1 MRLYIITKS
10 CDVPEAAVREV
21 LEERGHDV
29 VICPEKADGQSKE
42 SGCVQNVERTFTLR
56 IEKMSSGQQ
65 SGFEI
70 RKSGDDIRFY
80 HKERIDLFHGLGKLL
95 AVLGENGPADSG
107 SSDMDL
113 SDGDFSGGISSFE
126 ETFHIKSESHGSHG
140 VLYDCSR
147 NGVLRSE
154 RIKRYIRF
162 QALMGLKCIYLY
174 TEDTY
179 EIKDY
184 PYFGALRGRYKREEI
199 QECDEYARL
208 YGVELIPCIQTLAHL
223 RTALRWPKMMSY
235 RDDKD
240 ILMVGEEETYKLIE
254 AMLESVKEMYHSR
267 KIHLG
272 MDEAWYLGYGKYRL
286 KYGLAGQGELIKRHL
301 DRVMELC
308 KKHGFEPMICSD
320 MFFVTAGH
328 GDYYG
333 VPAEYEWA
341 ENEKPDSDI
350 ALVYWD
356 YYGHDPKRYE
366 RMAALH
372 GKLTDKVVFACG
384 GWIWNGIAPNYAKAM
399 DSMRCGFEGIRCSRV
414 KDTFLTLWL
423 DNGAETP
430 MDAGLPMMA
439 YYSRQVY
446 GENEGKSTEQQ
457 EKETEQWFAA
467 LTGMSWKEMLL
478 FDRFDHIPGTTKEN
492 REFANP
498 SKMLFY
504 QDVLVGVF
512 DGEFKEGE
520 LNGYYAELAERL
532 ERICGE
538 LFSYYALLARILS
551 VKCDMGIRVRKAYLS
566 GDKETLRSIAEQELP
581 QLRELVGELRIQREK
596 IWYREYKPNGYE
608 VLDIH
613 FSGVEARL
621 RTAARRIKEYL
632 DGEIKSIE
640 ELEEE
645 RLPYTA
651 EEGVRSSCN
660 LWENIV
666 SAANIEGV

>member
-1 MRLYIITKS
+1 M
-10 CDVPEAAVREV
+10 V
-21 LEERGHDV
+21 
-29 VICPEKADGQSKE
+29 
-42 SGCVQNVERTFTLR
+42 TF
-56 IEKMSSGQQ
+56 
-65 SGFEI
+65 
-70 RKSGDDIRFY
+70 
-80 HKERIDLFHGLGKLL
+80 
-95 AVLGENGPADSG
+95 V
-107 SSDMDL
+107 
-113 SDGDFSGGISSFE
+113 
-126 ETFHIKSESHGSHG
+126 
-140 VLYDCSR
+140 
-147 NGVLRSE
+147 
-154 RIKRYIRF
+154 
-162 QALMGLKCIYLY
+162 
-174 TEDTY
+174 
-179 EIKDY
+179 
-184 PYFGALRGRYKREEI
+184 
-199 QECDEYARL
+199 
-208 YGVELIPCIQTLAHL
+208 
-223 RTALRWPKMMSY
+223 
-235 RDDKD
+235 
-240 ILMVGEEETYKLIE
+240 
-254 AMLESVKEMYHSR
+254 
-267 KIHLG
+267 
-272 MDEAWYLGYGKYRL
+272 
-286 KYGLAGQGELIKRHL
+286 
-301 DRVMELC
+301 
-308 KKHGFEPMICSD
+308 
-320 MFFVTAGH
+320 
-328 GDYYG
+328 
-333 VPAEYEWA
+333 
-341 ENEKPDSDI
+341 
-350 ALVYWD
+350 
-356 YYGHDPKRYE
+356 
-366 RMAALH
+366 
-372 GKLTDKVVFACG
+372 
-384 GWIWNGIAPNYAKAM
+384 
-399 DSMRCGFEGIRCSRV
+399 
-414 KDTFLTLWL
+414 TLWL

-621 RTAARRIKEYL
+621 RTAARSIKEYL

-640 ELEEE
+640 
-645 RLPYTA
+645 
-651 EEGVRSSCN
+651 
-660 LWENIV
+660 
-666 SAANIEGV
+666 

>member
-1 MRLYIITKS
+1 MRFHMIL
-10 CDVPEAAVREV
+10 CDDVPKTAVREV

-42 SGCVQNVERTFTLR
+42 SGCAQNVERTFTLR

-65 SGFEI
+65 NGFGI
-70 RKSGDDIRFY
+70 VKSGDDICLSY
-80 HKERIDLFHGLGKLL
+80 GERIDLFHGLGKLL
-95 AVLGENGPADSG
+95 AVLEKTRLTDRE
-107 SSDMDL
+107 SSAVGL
-113 SDGDFSGGISSFE
+113 SDDGFPDDSASVE
-126 ETFHIKSESHGSHG
+126 EAFHVKSESRGSHG

-199 QECDEYARL
+199 QGCDEYARL

-240 ILMVGEEETYKLIE
+240 ILMVGEEETYRLIE

-308 KKHGFEPMICSD
+308 KKHGFEPMIWSD

-333 VPAEYEWA
+333 VPAEYEWE

-399 DSMRCGFEGIRCSRV
+399 DSMKCGFEGIRGSKV

-457 EKETEQWFAA
+457 EKEMEQWFAA
-467 LTGMSWKEMLL
+467 LTGMSWKDMLL
-478 FDRFDHIPGTTKEN
+478 LDRFDHIPGTTKEN

-512 DGEFKEGE
+512 DGEFEKGE

-538 LFSYYALLARILS
+538 LFSYYGLLARILS

-566 GDKETLRSIAEQELP
+566 GDRETLRMIAEQELP

-608 VLDIH
+608 VLDIR

>member
-1 MRLYIITKS
+1 MRFHMIL
-10 CDVPEAAVREV
+10 CDDVPKAAVREV

-42 SGCVQNVERTFTLR
+42 SGCRQKAEGTFTLR

-80 HKERIDLFHGLGKLL
+80 YRERIDLFHGLGKLL
-95 AVLGENGPADSG
+95 AVLGENGPTDSG

-126 ETFHIKSESHGSHG
+126 ETFHIKSESHSSHG

-147 NGVLRSE
+147 NGVLRPE

-184 PYFGALRGRYKREEI
+184 PYFGALRGRYKKEEI

-240 ILMVGEEETYKLIE
+240 ILMVGEEETYRLIE
-254 AMLESVKEMYHSR
+254 AMLMSVKEMYHSR

-286 KYGLAGQGELIKRHL
+286 KYGIAGQGELIKQHL

-308 KKHGFEPMICSD
+308 KKHGFEPMIWSD
-320 MFFVTAGH
+320 MFFATAGH

-333 VPAEYEWA
+333 VPKEYEWA

-399 DSMRCGFEGIRCSRV
+399 DSMRCGFEGIKGSRV

-439 YYSRQVY
+439 YYSRQAY

-467 LTGMSWKEMLL
+467 LTGMSWKDMLL
-478 FDRFDHIPGTTKEN
+478 LDRFDHIPGTTKEN

-504 QDVLVGVF
+504 QDILAGVF
-512 DGEFKEGE
+512 DGEFEKGE
-520 LNGYYAELAERL
+520 LNGYYAKLAERL
-532 ERICGE
+532 EMIRGE

-566 GDKETLRSIAEQELP
+566 GDRETLRSISEQEFP

-608 VLDIH
+608 VLDIR

-645 RLPYTA
+645 RIPYTA